1 VRYRQIFLVTL
12 MVLLMVAPSYAGYV
26 RAEGYPLV
34 SPGVLPQGDVFI
46 DLYMNPETDNWQTA
60 MIPLSIYSPDGSI
73 TNVIHRNVSGYLADG
88 SVILQNGFQQGTGS
102 LFTLYANAF
111 GFGWEG
117 SLPDTFC
124 YVGISMSVGLP
135 AGSGENCYIR
145 FALTLEQ
152 EGTICIDSTGSF
164 IVNSNTYQWWIGD
177 AMEYSNVPFNGPY
190 CWDVVYHCPDSD
202 GDGYADVAGYSCP
215 VDNCPYVYN
224 PNQADSDG
232 DGIGDACDNC
242 PYIANPDQTD
252 EDQDSIGD
260 VCDECFDSDS
270 DGYGDPGYALNTCPE
285 DNCPSVYN
293 PDQADTDEDGIG
305 DVCDACP
312 LDPLNDADGDGW
324 CANEDNC
331 PTIHNPDQAD
341 SDGDGIGDYCDLNFV
356 CGDVTGDGKVNL
368 IDILAMIARV
378 YNDGPELYC
387 GGNK

>member
-1 VRYRQIFLVTL
+1 MKYRQIFLVTL
-12 MVLLMVAPSYAGYV
+12 MVLLWAAPSYAGYV

-46 DLYMNPETDNWQTA
+46 DLYMDNGSDGWLGVGV
-60 MIPLSIYSPDGSI
+60 PFSIYSPNGSI
-73 TNVIHRNVSGYLADG
+73 TSVIHRNVGGYYDDG
-88 SVILQNGFQQGTGS
+88 SFVLENGFQPGTGTYFRFIALIGAWS
-102 LFTLYANAF
+102 WDGA
-111 GFGWEG
+111 
-117 SLPDTFC
+117 LPDTFC
-124 YVGISMSVGLP
+124 YVGIGDNPVPPGI
-135 AGSGENCYIR
+135 GEHRYIR
-145 FALTLEQ
+145 IALTIGQ
-152 EGTICIDSTGSF
+152 EGTICIDSIDSPYVGYDWMFTPSGGGYLS
-164 IVNSNTYQWWIGD
+164 
-177 AMEYSNVPFNGPY
+177 VPFNGPY
-190 CWDVVYHCPDSD
+190 CWDVVYYCPDSD

-232 DGIGDACDNC
+232 DDIGDVCDNC
-242 PYIANPDQTD
+242 PYVANPDQTD

-260 VCDECFDSDS
+260 VCDECFDSDG

-285 DNCPSVYN
+285 DNCPNIYN
-293 PDQADTDEDGIG
+293 PDQADADDDGIG